1 MDNFTTRREKF
12 RKILKGNRLIHPGS
26 VYDPISARIAQDIGY
41 EIGLLGGSAASIA
54 ILGAPDITLITLSEL
69 VEQCRRICRA
79 SDMPL
84 LVDADH
90 GYGNALNVARSIEEL
105 EAVGVAAITI
115 EDIVQPRPYG
125 KNDKKPISIEEM
137 VGKLRA
143 AVQAR
148 LDPSLVIVGRL
159 TGLRTAG
166 LEDTL
171 KRIPLVEATGVD
183 ALMVLQ
189 PKTRAGTGRR
199 RCCSRSC
206 R

>member
-1 MDNFTTRREKF
+1 MDNFNMRRQKF
-12 RKILKGNRLIHPGS
+12 REVLKGNRLVHPGS

-41 EIGLLGGSAASIA
+41 QIGLLGGSAASLA

-79 SDMPL
+79 CDLPL

-90 GYGNALNVARSIEEL
+90 GYGNALNVARTVEDL
-105 EAVGVAAITI
+105 EAVGVAALTI

-125 KNDKKPISIEEM
+125 PRDKTPISIEEM
-137 VGKLRA
+137 LGKLRS

-148 LDPSLVIVGRL
+148 LDPNLVLIGRL
-159 TGLRTAG
+159 TGLRSVG

-171 KRIPLVEATGVD
+171 KRMTLCEQTGVD
-183 ALMVLQ
+183 AIMVLQ
-189 PKTRAGTGRR
+189 PKTREELEAI
-199 RCCSRSC
+199 CSTAKLP
-206 R
+206 